1 MSYLVDHWSLA
12 WPALTCYAAIV
23 VVHLVGLRRR
33 AVTPAPG
40 PDPAGDRAR
49 PPWRESV
56 AFHCGLLSAVLA
68 MISPI
73 AYWSAR
79 YIWVRS
85 AQDLVLAVFA
95 PMLIVLGAPWLA
107 LRQGASRRTPGQA
120 RPRRDTPG
128 DRGPPGGDSAE
139 QARVPWLLAW
149 PAAVTAVFN
158 AVWLG
163 WHLPLFYDL
172 AATRAAARYAEY
184 VLYLAVGTL
193 FWLQLIGSRP
203 WSPRSSP
210 LRRLALLVVTVA
222 ADTVLGMALVFGAS
236 PYYPAYSG
244 PGRGVLGLVADQQAG
259 GAVLW
264 MGMVPPF
271 TIAAVAL
278 LNTWLAR
285 EDSDELEAD
294 MKRLTGWH
302 DAGRAATG
310 RSPGSAWPSRPGYR
324 RRMI

>member
-1 MSYLVDHWSLA
+1 MSYLLDHWSLA

-23 VVHLVGLRRR
+23 VVHLVGLRRL
-33 AVTPAPG
+33 AVTGGPG
-40 PDPAGDRAR
+40 PGPVGDRAR

-56 AFHCGLLSAVLA
+56 VFHGGLLAAVLV
-68 MISPI
+68 MVSPI

-79 YIWVRS
+79 YLWVRS

-95 PMLIVLGAPWLA
+95 PSLIVLGAPWLA
-107 LRQGASRRTPGQA
+107 LRQGASQRAPSQA
-120 RPRRDTPG
+120 RPRRDTAG
-128 DRGPPGGDSAE
+128 DRGPLGDGYATE
-139 QARVPWLLAW
+139 ARVPWLLAW
-149 PAAVTAVFN
+149 PVLVTAAFN

-163 WHLPLFYDL
+163 WHVPLLYDL

-184 VLYLAVGTL
+184 ILYLVVGTL

-203 WSPRSSP
+203 WNPRSSP
-210 LRRLALLVVTVA
+210 LRRLALLVATVA

-236 PYYPAYSG
+236 PYYAAYSG
-244 PGRGVLGLVADQQAG
+244 PGHGVLGLVADQQVG

-264 MGMVPPF
+264 MGMLPSF
-271 TIAAVAL
+271 IIAAVAL

-294 MKRLTGWH
+294 LKRLTGWQNT
-302 DAGRAATG
+302 GRAATV
-310 RSPGSAWPSRPGYR
+310 RSPGSAWPSRSGYR
-324 RRMI
+324 RRVI